1 MKLNRL
7 TIFQFSVILVLSF
20 FLEPVFA
27 ENIPMKQVELESLAE
42 KADSFYPS
50 NLDST
55 FYYASQALE
64 VINELGIESS
74 FEEEMYDLIGSVH
87 RRRGEAQ
94 KAEEN
99 YLKSIS
105 LSTERNNRSQLS
117 GVYNRLGLLYRGIGR
132 YEDALASYTRSIE
145 IRREDG
151 DKRGEAGAVNN
162 LGSLYQAMGDTE
174 KAYENF
180 RKSIAI
186 REELGDQRYLSS
198 AILNLG
204 NWMAR
209 SARFDS
215 AMVYYTRY
223 KNIQEAVGDTA
234 ALARVIRNIGNTYLD
249 RGDYS
254 TALNNYLESLKLNET
269 IGASE
274 TSLGSD
280 YTQIGLLYSRQDY
293 PERAIE
299 YLQKALVIY
308 NKFQDPESK
317 GIVLLNMGRAY
328 EFMENPDSALTYYD
342 LAINEFE
349 ITNDLKSLAITR
361 EYIGLIYLDLEEF
374 DTALSFFTQAME
386 SYKDNGNDRDF
397 SSIYSNIGATYN
409 YLEDFRNGLRYNLK
423 SLEAANAVNLLE
435 LKERALIGT
444 ADSYGGLNMFEK
456 AYEYRLAHAEVAD
469 SIFNIE
475 KTKAVEELITK
486 YETEQKD
493 AEIALLSSEQ
503 AKIQAQIEQRNAEN
517 KAQLIAIISLL
528 IGIAGITLWVF
539 YSTRKKRII
548 AEQKELL
555 FQSEIDGLMEKQ
567 QLSSIGAMLEGQDK
581 ERKRLAAELHDR
593 LGSILSLV
601 KLYFSSLNDEIK
613 EKQPDLY
620 GFYKEGS
627 EFLDDAFLEVR
638 AIIKEMTEGKVSGN
652 GIVKDLEDLLAK
664 ISKLGIEIES
674 RIELN
679 KKLDSNI
686 EMNIYRVIQEAL
698 SNSLKYSKADTIE
711 LILTD
716 HEHLSLTVKDNG
728 IGFDAT
734 GYKVQKESGLESYGV
749 ENMENRV
756 KLLGGNFTLNTKYGE
771 GVTIDVQ
778 IPIIQKE
785 DLWSPAELN

>member
-1 MKLNRL
+1 MNFF
-7 TIFQFSVILVLSF
+7 IYGFILVLSF
-20 FLEPVFA
+20 CSEPVIS
-27 ENIPMKQVELESLAE
+27 ENRSSGQVNLEELAE

-55 FYYASQALE
+55 FYYASETLKL
-64 VINELGIESS
+64 IDELDVESS
-74 FEEEMYDLIGSVH
+74 FEEKMYDLIGSVH

-94 KAEEN
+94 KSEES

-105 LSTERNNRSQLS
+105 LSIDRNNRVQLG

-132 YEDALASYTRSIE
+132 YDDALTSYTKSIE

-174 KAYENF
+174 RAYENF

-204 NWMAR
+204 NGMAR
-209 SARFDS
+209 SARYDS

-223 KNIQEAVGDTA
+223 KEIQETVRDTV

-249 RGDYS
+249 RGDY
-254 TALNNYLESLKLNET
+254 TRALNNYLESLKLNET

-280 YTQIGLLYSRQDY
+280 YTQIGLLYSQQNY

-299 YLQKALVIY
+299 FLERALVIY
-308 NKFQDPESK
+308 NKYQDPESK
-317 GIVLLNMGRAY
+317 GIVLQNIGRAY
-328 EFMENPDSALTYYD
+328 EYMEVPDSALVYYD
-342 LAINEFE
+342 LAIKEFE
-349 ITNDLKSLAITR
+349 ITKNQKSLALTR
-361 EYIGLIYLDLEEF
+361 EYIGLIYLDIE
-374 DTALSFFTQAME
+374 DYQTALNYFTAALDFYE
-386 SYKDNGNDRDF
+386 SDNNKSNL

-409 YLEDFRNGLRYNLK
+409 YLKDFRNGLTYNLK
-423 SLEAANAVNLLE
+423 SLENAKEVDLLE
-435 LKERALIGT
+435 MKERALLGI
-444 ADSYGGLNMFEK
+444 ADSYGGLNNFKK
-456 AYEYRLAHAEVAD
+456 AYEFRLAHAEVAD
-469 SIFNIE
+469 SIFDIE
-475 KTKAVEELITK
+475 KSRALEELITK

-493 AEIALLSSEQ
+493 AEIVLLSSEQ

-517 KAQLIAIISLL
+517 RAQLIAIISLL
-528 IGIAGITLWVF
+528 VGIAGITLWVF

-548 AEQKELL
+548 ADQKELL

-567 QLSSIGAMLEGQDK
+567 QLNSIGAMLEGQDK

-620 GFYKEGS
+620 GSYKEGS

-638 AIIKEMTEGKVSGN
+638 AIIKEMTEGKISGN
-652 GIVKDLEDLLAK
+652 GIVKDLQDLLTK

-674 RIELN
+674 KIELS

-686 EMNIYRVIQEAL
+686 EMNVYRVIQEAL

-728 IGFDAT
+728 IGFDST
-734 GYKVQKESGLESYGV
+734 GYKAQKESGLESYGV

-785 DLWSPAELN
+785 DLWSTAELN